1 MRHQAARWSHQE
13 SERSNL
19 PSGHSR
25 SVFRKF
31 YLISKTVSLL
41 MIFDDQFANP
51 KMHDPIRF
59 SEVTCD
65 KYEVPLTSGISPNVQ
80 A

>member
-1 MRHQAARWSHQE
+1 
-13 SERSNL
+13 
-19 PSGHSR
+19 
-25 SVFRKF
+25 
-31 YLISKTVSLL
+31 

-65 KYEVPLTSGISPNVQ
+65 EYEVPLTSGISPNVQ